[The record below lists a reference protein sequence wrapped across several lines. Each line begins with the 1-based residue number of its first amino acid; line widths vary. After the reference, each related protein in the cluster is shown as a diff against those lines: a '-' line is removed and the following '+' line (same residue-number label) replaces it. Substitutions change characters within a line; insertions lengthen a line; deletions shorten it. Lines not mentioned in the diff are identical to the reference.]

1 MLQRPDLFVI
11 TTGNPKVGL
20 GHVNRCTS
28 LSYNVSQYFNRICFV
43 FNQSD
48 DSLQFDHYPCVYSS
62 DRALYVLQ
70 HSKPGDHVIL
80 DDYAL
85 TEEDVHPLQAHG
97 LWTIGIND
105 IPADALPCNVI
116 INHLPAA
123 EKKWFSHLS
132 NPRLLLGSAYLMLRK
147 PFLDALKNHR
157 KTSPQSGLI
166 IALGGTDP
174 EQLTEKFLHA
184 AIALNI
190 APVHIVTSHLNNRLP
205 ELKKRCNETVH
216 LHIGLNADEMVALMQ
231 SCKFSVLTAST
242 LTLEAM
248 CVGSCMATGYTH
260 ENQKMIAATCEKHQT
275 ALNAGDLHT
284 ANALDVLSQLILMNA
299 DELKTNQYNLMKDA
313 DPENFKDLLKE
324 SF

>member
-1 MLQRPDLFVI
+1 
-11 TTGNPKVGL
+11 
-20 GHVNRCTS
+20 
-28 LSYNVSQYFNRICFV
+28 
-43 FNQSD
+43 
-48 DSLQFDHYPCVYSS
+48 
-62 DRALYVLQ
+62 
-70 HSKPGDHVIL
+70 VIL

-85 TEEDVHPLQAHG
+85 TKEDAHQLQAHG

-123 EKKWFSHLS
+123 EKNGFDHL
-132 NPRLLLGSAYLMLRK
+132 PEMRLLLGSAYLMLRK

-157 KTSPQSGLI
+157 QTSPQSGLI

-174 EQLTEKFLHA
+174 EQLTEKFLQA
-184 AIALNI
+184 AIELGI
-190 APVHIVTSHLNNRLP
+190 APVHLVTSHLNNRLP
-205 ELKKRCNETVH
+205 ALRERCNEAIH
-216 LHIGLNADEMVALMQ
+216 LHIGLNADEMVALIQ
-231 SCKFSVLTAST
+231 SCKFSLLTAST

-248 CVGSCMATGYTH
+248 CVGSCIATGYTH
-260 ENQKMIAATCEKHQT
+260 ENQKMIAATCEKHHT

-299 DELKTNQYNLMKDA
+299 DELKMNQYNLMKAA
-313 DPENFKDLLKE
+313 DPENFKNLLKD